1 MIILIPENTLLMLSN
16 ENNIDEE
23 FNFIFHAGELGSLMR
38 AKNWQVH
45 PLGPAFT
52 WPQSLRII
60 LSIILNSK
68 FPMFLFW
75 GKEHYCFYND
85 AYRPSLGINGKHP
98 AALGQQGKDC
108 WPEIWEFIL
117 PLINDAM
124 DGKEASWNVDQLLP
138 IYRNGQLENVY
149 WTFSYSPVNDET
161 GKPAGVFVTCTETT
175 DKIHSLKAIIEA
187 KVELEFAIDSA
198 ELGTW
203 DLDLE
208 NNKLNLNDRAKRWF
222 GIDIDKELNLTEALD
237 LIYPKDK
244 KRIAKAI
251 ILAQQYSSDT
261 TFKNE
266 FKIVNVKSGRQQTIR
281 AKGKVLFNEKKRAY
295 GFKGILV
302 DITAEILSKQTIINS
317 ENNFRKLVD
326 QAPVAICVLKELDFK
341 ITVANDRMLKLWGKS
356 ASEVMNKPVFNSFPE
371 LIGLEFEKLL
381 RNVYTTGEPYMANE
395 LPINLQRNGKIELAY
410 LNFVYEAFYTNE
422 GKIDGIMG
430 VAIDVTEQVNAR
442 IKIEDAEER
451 ARLAADAVDLGTY
464 DFNILTEQIITSP
477 RALAIFGFNEQVSR
491 EKLAQVIHPDDRI
504 LRQNA
509 HENLLVSGTLFYE
522 VRVIW
527 KDQTAHW
534 IRVEGKLYLNENKIP
549 FRLLGTILD
558 ITNQKSA
565 EHELMKTNQ
574 RLEIALEVG
583 QLGSYEL
590 DLTSGKFD
598 VSDQFRINYG
608 LDKNFPVT
616 LLTISGLICPAYREI
631 VANALAEAIKNN
643 SVYDIEYQI
652 QWPDNTLHWIKSSAK
667 ARYDE
672 NLKSNIMIGVTVD
685 ITDYKQLQQQKDD
698 FLGIASHELKTPVT
712 TIKAYSQLL
721 ETMLTEKG
729 DVKEAAIVSK
739 MGSQVNRLTNLI
751 GDLLDVTKIN
761 SGQLQLNNSVIN
773 FNGLVVDIL
782 DDIQNTTPKIN
793 IIQNLLGIG
802 NVYADNERIVQVI
815 TNLVTNAIKYS
826 PNSNKIIIHTSLKE
840 KEIIFC
846 VEDFGVGI
854 SKENLTKVF
863 EQFYRVRGDMQHTFS
878 GLGLGLYISAE
889 IIKRIGGE
897 IWAESIEGKGTTFCF
912 ALPVFT
918 EIYINNDLT

>member
-1 MIILIPENTLLMLSN
+1 MLTDENYMN
-16 ENNIDEE
+16 GE
-23 FNFIFHAGELGSLMR
+23 FNFINHGGELGDLMR

-45 PLGPAFT
+45 PLGVAST
-52 WPQSLRII
+52 WSQSLRTT

-98 AALGQQGKDC
+98 EALGQKGKDC

-117 PLINDAM
+117 PLIDNAM
-124 DGKEASWNVDQLLP
+124 NGKEASWNVDQLLP
-138 IYRNGQLENVY
+138 IYRNGKLENVY
-149 WTFSYSPVNDET
+149 WTFSYSPVNDDT

-175 DKIHSLKAIIEA
+175 DKINSLKAIGEA
-187 KVELEFAIDSA
+187 KIELEFAIDSA

-203 DLDLE
+203 DLNFK
-208 NNKLNLNDRAKRWF
+208 NNKLKLNDRTKEWC
-222 GIDIDKELNLTEALD
+222 GINIERQLNLAEALELIYLPDKE
-237 LIYPKDK
+237 
-244 KRIAKAI
+244 RIANAI
-251 ILAQQYSSDT
+251 VMAMQFSST
-261 TFKNE
+261 GIFNNE
-266 FKIVNVKSGRQQTIR
+266 FKIINIKSGKPRTIR
-281 AKGKVLFNEKKRAY
+281 AKGKVFFNEKKAACR
-295 GFKGILV
+295 FKGILV
-302 DITAEILSKQTIINS
+302 DITTEILSKQTIIDS

-326 QAPVAICVLKELDFK
+326 QAPVAICVLKEPDFK
-341 ITVANDRMLKLWGKS
+341 ITVANDKMLKLWGKS
-356 ASEVMNKPVFNSFPE
+356 ALEVMTKPVFTSFPE

-395 LPINLQRNGKIELAY
+395 LPINLLRNGKIELAY
-410 LNFVYEAFYTNE
+410 LNFVYEAFYDNE

-451 ARLAADAVDLGTY
+451 ARLATDAVDIGTY
-464 DFNILTEQIITSP
+464 DFNIPTGKIITSP
-477 RALAIFGFNEQVSR
+477 RALAIFGFQQQVSR
-491 EKLAQVIHPDDRI
+491 EELLQVIHPVDKI
-504 LRQNA
+504 LQQIS
-509 HENLLVSGTLFYE
+509 HQNLLITGTLFYE
-522 VRVIW
+522 VRVVW
-527 KDQTAHW
+527 KDRTVHW
-534 IRVEGKLYLNENKIP
+534 IRVEGKLYFDENKIP
-549 FRLLGTILD
+549 LRLLGTVLD
-558 ITNQKSA
+558 ITGQKIA
-565 EHELMKTNQ
+565 EDELMKTNQ

-590 DLTSGKFD
+590 DLATGKFE

-608 LDKNFPVT
+608 LDKYNPVT
-616 LLTISGLICPAYREI
+616 LKSISGLIVPSHREK

-652 QWPDNTLHWIKSSAK
+652 QWPDNTLHWIKSTAK

-672 NLKSNIMIGVTVD
+672 NLKANIFIGVTVD
-685 ITDYKQLQQQKDD
+685 ITEHKQLQQQKDD

-721 ETMLTEKG
+721 ETMLIEKG
-729 DVKEAAIVSK
+729 DVKEATMVNK

-773 FNGLVVDIL
+773 FTQLVKDIL

-793 IIQNLLGIG
+793 IQQNLLGFG
-802 NVYADNERIVQVI
+802 NVYADKERIVQVI
-815 TNLVTNAIKYS
+815 TNLVNNAIKYS
-826 PNSNKIIIHTSLKE
+826 PNSNKIIIHTFLKQ
-840 KEIIFC
+840 KEIVFC

-854 SKENLTKVF
+854 SEENLTRVF
-863 EQFYRVRGDMQHTFS
+863 EQFYRVGGNMHHTFS

-889 IIKRIGGE
+889 IIKRIGGK
-897 IWAESIEGKGTTFCF
+897 IWAESVEGKGTTFCF
-912 ALPVFT
+912 ALPEHNVNLET
-918 EIYINNDLT
+918 NETNRSRVIK